1 MVAPVNAG
9 TSTSAWCQT
18 RLRVV
23 VAQRSGGAEQL
34 DQLLAR
40 LGVVGAPRR
49 LDHDL
54 RAQRDRVDLAAA
66 RLGHVDVELER
77 GRGRVAAARG
87 AEHLELGL
95 GRHRRRERLRL
106 AHAATARS
114 SSK

>member
-1 MVAPVNAG
+1 MKAG

-23 VAQRSGGAEQL
+23 VAQRSGAPNSSTSFSRVS
-34 DQLLAR
+34 ASYC
-40 LGVVGAPRR
+40 APRR

-54 RAQRDRVDLAAA
+54 GAERDRVHLAPA
-66 RLGHVDVELER
+66 RLGHVDVEVER
-77 GRGRVAAARG
+77 RHRGVAPAGR

-95 GRHRRRERLRL
+95 GRHGRRERLGL